1 MLAPPVLRHLEPLVQ
16 LLLRL
21 VGDVVLVG
29 DERNVSSLF
38 LALRLDLTA
47 LPPSPLPAART
58 ASIPNRREHLAQ
70 QRAVEDS
77 WYACHAPE
85 SPEKNCSLRGSPA
98 AAEAANC
105 SGVKRFGMAVPQTR
119 RRIQSLEPTKSMT
132 SAPSTP
138 VQARAGRAAR
148 TVPKKRR

>member
-1 MLAPPVLRHLEPLVQ
+1 MARLERRHQPRNPILV
-16 LLLRL
+16 RL
-21 VGDVVLVG
+21 V
-29 DERNVSSLF
+29 

-119 RRIQSLEPTKSMT
+119 RQNSEPVEPKVGHDVRAFHP
-132 SAPSTP
+132 SAGARGPRSTP
-138 VQARAGRAAR
+138 AAR

>member
-1 MLAPPVLRHLEPLVQ
+1 M
-16 LLLRL
+16 L

-29 DERNVSSLF
+29 DERNVSSLL

-70 QRAVEDS
+70 QRAVERLLVRMPRTP
-77 WYACHAPE
+77 APE

-105 SGVKRFGMAVPQTR
+105 SGVKRFSMAVPQTR
-119 RRIQSLEPTKSMT
+119 RRIQSLQPKVRHDVRAFHP
-132 SAPSTP
+132 SAGARGPRSTP
-138 VQARAGRAAR
+138 AAR

>member
-1 MLAPPVLRHLEPLVQ
+1 M
-16 LLLRL
+16 L

-29 DERNVSSLF
+29 DERNVSSLL

-85 SPEKNCSLRGSPA
+85 SPEKDCSVRGSPRA
-98 AAEAANC
+98 RLGAWLAWARN
-105 SGVKRFGMAVPQTR
+105 SI
-119 RRIQSLEPTKSMT
+119 IQASPI
-132 SAPSTP
+132 
-138 VQARAGRAAR
+138 QALLPR
-148 TVPKKRR
+148 